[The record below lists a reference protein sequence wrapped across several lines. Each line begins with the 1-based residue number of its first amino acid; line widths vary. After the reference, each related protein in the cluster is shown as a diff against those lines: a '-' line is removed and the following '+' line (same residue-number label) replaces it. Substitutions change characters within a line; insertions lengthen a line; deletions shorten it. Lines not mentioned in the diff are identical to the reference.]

1 MSCGVGRR
9 CDSGSALLWLWCR
22 PAAAA
27 PIQPLARELPYAM
40 GAAPPP
46 QQKKRTSMTGMAL
59 LESIVYGLIYIP
71 QNAYAEAL
79 TLILTVFGD
88 GIFMEIKVK

>member
-1 MSCGVGRR
+1 
-9 CDSGSALLWLWCR
+9 
-22 PAAAA
+22 
-27 PIQPLARELPYAM
+27 
-40 GAAPPP
+40 
-46 QQKKRTSMTGMAL
+46 MTGMAL
-59 LESIVYGLIYIP
+59 LGNIVYGLIYLS